1 LAEQG
6 RTRQKL
12 VIGARLASAQTNKPL
27 SCGVKQM
34 PFKRRSWTLP
44 FERAAQTGKEFI
56 LPITANSVRN
66 HWTIALQ
73 AISRQTPQRAGGV
86 LVIRY
91 HGKPLGVLGQFQI
104 LRDILLAWNQGINSE
119 HPTIEAELALLAD
132 STRPAN
138 PQDFR
143 PRIIGVRMKPR
154 SIAALFHD
162 EESSVTAILKYRR
175 YPCAFLISLPLLA
188 RFRQD
193 QSARE
198 WRESILNWMFQTDW
212 LYPM

>member
-1 LAEQG
+1 
-6 RTRQKL
+6 
-12 VIGARLASAQTNKPL
+12 
-27 SCGVKQM
+27 M

-66 HWTIALQ
+66 HWTIALH
-73 AISRQTPQRAGGV
+73 AISLQTPQRAGGV

-132 STRPAN
+132 STKPAQ
-138 PQDFR
+138 PGDFHAHVL
-143 PRIIGVRMKPR
+143 GVRSLR
-154 SIAALFHD
+154 HGVAALVHD
-162 EESSVTAILKYRR
+162 LEHEGGIVAITHYRHLH
-175 YPCAFLISLPLLA
+175 AFLIPLAILA

-198 WRESILNWMFQTDW
+198 WRESILSWMFDYS
-212 LYPM
+212 LREKSYLI